1 MGSGWEVVLFFG
13 VASLFFVFC
22 FCCGEKVGYCFFPS
36 LSAFSLVLPQLSPKS
51 LKCVFLLL
59 LLENFG
65 GLSEKGK
72 REKLF
77 LLAHFFSSQTLC
89 LRGKKGRERVS
100 LSPTL
105 LSSPL
110 SLSLITASRPRS
122 SSRRASPTWRP
133 LERRAPPRQCP
144 PRPRRRPR
152 ARRASRAAPRAPC
165 AAGRW
170 GRACA

>member
-1 MGSGWEVVLFFG
+1 MVLFFG

-36 LSAFSLVLPQLSPKS
+36 LSAFSLVLPQLSPKY

-77 LLAHFFSSQTLC
+77 LLAHFFSSQTL
-89 LRGKKGRERVS
+89 S
-100 LSPTL
+100 LPNSPL
-105 LSSPL
+105 LSSLPL
-110 SLSLITASRPRS
+110 SFHRLEAPILFPSGVAHVAAPGAACSPSAVPS
-122 SSRRASPTWRP
+122 SS
-133 LERRAPPRQCP
+133 
-144 PRPRRRPR
+144 
-152 ARRASRAAPRAPC
+152 AA
-165 AAGRW
+165 
-170 GRACA
+170 